1 LRITNGILAKEAVSG
16 YQTQLRALDDA
27 RRQASTG
34 LRVNKPSDDPVA
46 VASIMQSSSELR
58 ALEQYRTNVDT
69 GQSRLD
75 IEDSV
80 LDQLGNALT
89 RVKELALSQGADP
102 ADAQSRATTKVEID
116 GLIDFATDLG
126 NTQLSGIYIFGGQYA
141 DSPPFVAGV
150 HDPARPPSGSFQ
162 VEIGTGN
169 VLETN
174 HSAQEIFLDSDAL
187 DAMRELSTA
196 LGNDDPQQIQA
207 ATTRLDAAFQNVQ
220 ELVGDLGARMTQLD
234 VTGSNLD
241 SLEVTLQTFRSDLGD
256 ADMAQAISELVT
268 RQGALEAAML
278 ANSRIMNITLADY
291 L

>member
-1 LRITNGILAKEAVSG
+1 MRITNGILAREALTG

-34 LRVNKPSDDPVA
+34 LRVAKPSDDPVA
-46 VASIMQSSSELR
+46 VAGIMQSSSELR

-69 GQSRLD
+69 GQARLD

-89 RVKELALSQGADP
+89 RARELALSQAGDP

-141 DSPPFVAGV
+141 DSPPFVAGAS
-150 HDPARPPSGSFQ
+150 DPARPPSGSFQ

-174 HSAQEIFLDSDAL
+174 HSAQEVFLDSDAI

-196 LGNDDPQQIQA
+196 LDNDDPQQVQA

-241 SLEVTLQTFRSDLGD
+241 ALEVTLQTFRSDLGD
-256 ADMAQAISELVT
+256 ADMAEAVTELVN